1 MRSSLPVPPT
11 SVDSIVINE
20 SSPPRPT
27 TLLLNVNRPYLYNYW
42 AFNDRLR
49 LKNEKSTK
57 RQQSSCR
64 IAFCSLCVCILASV
78 MCIVIYRFTDEC
90 SLVTNGKGFSTE
102 CLRNWLFLVAIS
114 ISLLACSGVIYGA
127 CRYFRSQPHTFLC
140 SNDHELHLRNN
151 NDLLPITTTSRS
163 SRYSM
168 SITDDTSIIPTRLTQ
183 NHDDKYS
190 HTNVISSLTNTSL
203 RQKSPPFNYDEL
215 PPKLSPIIIS
225 KYPTVNN
232 NMFFLSSTSASSSPQ
247 SIFSPTT
254 SSNADE
260 SKPVSFREKARLSTP
275 ASSTTYTPGTD
286 VWVKRQRLSSFH

>member
-11 SVDSIVINE
+11 LVDSILIDE
-20 SSPPRPT
+20 LSPPRPT

-64 IAFCSLCVCILASV
+64 IAFYSSCVCILASV

-90 SLVTNGKGFSTE
+90 SLVTNGKRFSIE
-102 CLRNWLFLVAIS
+102 CLRHWLFLVAIS
-114 ISLLACSGVIYGA
+114 ISLLACSGVIFGA
-127 CRYFRSQPHTFLC
+127 CRYFRSQPHTFLY
-140 SNDHELHLRNN
+140 SNEHELHLRNN

-168 SITDDTSIIPTRLTQ
+168 SITDDTSIIPIRPTQ
-183 NHDDKYS
+183 NHDEKYS
-190 HTNVISSLTNTSL
+190 HTSITNTLS

-215 PPKLSPIIIS
+215 PPKLSPIINS
-225 KYPTVNN
+225 KSPTINN
-232 NMFFLSSTSASSSPQ
+232 HMFLLTSMSTSSSPQ
-247 SIFSPTT
+247 SMFSPTT
-254 SSNADE
+254 SSNTDK

-275 ASSTTYTPGTD
+275 VCYTTCTSGTD
-286 VWVKRQRLSSFH
+286 VWEKRQRLSSFH